1 VLPAT
6 LGVPSGLIGGFP
18 WLAVIALGSG
28 VAALGLGYSSWRRR
42 RRTI

>member
-6 LGVPSGLIGGFP
+6 LGVPSELIGGFP